1 MGKRKGGYRRKTRK
15 LMTKNV
21 RDHGKIRLSSYFAKY
36 DAGDRVTLFA
46 EPAVQDSLYNLRF
59 HGKAGTVIGMQGAC
73 YKVAIVDGNKPKMV
87 IVHPIHLK
95 RANVNSTRNV
105 AQKAAPNV
113 AQKAAPVK
121 TAPAVKVAAPKTTAP
136 AVRKV

>member
-1 MGKRKGGYRRKTRK
+1 MQSMGKRKGGYRRKTRK
-15 LMTKNV
+15 LMKKNV

-36 DAGDRVTLFA
+36 NDGDKVTLFA

-73 YKVAIVDGNKPKMV
+73 YKVAILDGNKPKMV

-95 RANVNSTRNV
+95 RADVRSLRNV
-105 AQKAAPNV
+105 APKATKAAIP
-113 AQKAAPVK
+113 AK
-121 TAPAVKVAAPKTTAP
+121 TPAVKAAAKTTAP
-136 AVRKV
+136 AVRRV

>member
-15 LMTKNV
+15 LMKKNV

-36 DAGDRVTLFA
+36 NDGDKVTLFA

-59 HGKAGTVIGMQGAC
+59 HGKIGTVRGMQGAC
-73 YKVAIVDGNKPKMV
+73 YKVAILDGNKPKTV

-95 RANVNSTRNV
+95 RADVKSTRNV
-105 AQKAAPNV
+105 APKATKAAAPV
-113 AQKAAPVK
+113 KAAPV
-121 TAPAVKVAAPKTTAP
+121 AKVAAAKTTAP
-136 AVRKV
+136 AARKV